1 MKILKKNKRTYAIKR
16 KINIIA
22 NVRKRKE
29 RKREE
34 DCTKA
39 EIVKFCI
46 I

>member
-1 MKILKKNKRTYAIKR
+1 MKILKKNKRAYAIKR

-34 DCTKA
+34 RLHKS
-39 EIVKFCI
+39 
-46 I
+46 